1 MFNDRAAQKVCVLI
15 GGTVQD
21 VAGLGQNFLD
31 ALSSS
36 CSFQQPTAL
45 FIEGN
50 TLYVEDIAV
59 GSVSNCS

>member
-21 VAGLGQNFLD
+21 VAGLGQNSSLNG
-31 ALSSS
+31 LSSS

-45 FIEGN
+45 FIKGN
-50 TLYVEDIAV
+50 ML
-59 GSVSNCS
+59 